1 MPPSQRRLCPQ
12 ALRFCQLIALLLNL
26 RDTTALPESRVKCE
40 PYGGLPVLHAS
51 CSSFATRGV
60 VDLVQPRRSTLV
72 PKPLDTE
79 HWSRREPRRRTKVT
93 NTHTLHFITHLYTCR
108 LDGAPAC
115 NAQVL
120 ISNYFRPCLLFEAWG
135 LWCLESRG
143 CLPVP
148 HAAQEEGA
156 FCLQRSFW
164 RELDDNGKGAIIAGS
179 LRRNLK
185 PEPMH

>member
-1 MPPSQRRLCPQ
+1 MVFRCSMLLAVVSQQEESWTWYSHGDP
-12 ALRFCQLIALLLNL
+12 LL
-26 RDTTALPESRVKCE
+26 SR
-40 PYGGLPVLHAS
+40 S
-51 CSSFATRGV
+51 
-60 VDLVQPRRSTLV
+60 
-72 PKPLDTE
+72 PLDTE